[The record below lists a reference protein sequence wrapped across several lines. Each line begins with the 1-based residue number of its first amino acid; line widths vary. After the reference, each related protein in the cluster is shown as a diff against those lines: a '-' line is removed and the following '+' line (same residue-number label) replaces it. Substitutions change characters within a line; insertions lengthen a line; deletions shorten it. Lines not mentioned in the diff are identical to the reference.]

1 MRLEYPNT
9 MIERERERERERE
22 WTGGKRR
29 CRDGL
34 PLPHHHRES
43 VIASGLFR
51 VSIVAFFGALALAGH
66 ISLSY
71 RCVNGLALT
80 GIFAVPPYGYSFD
93 MRHWLLLPV
102 PQCTMH
108 TTGTVPAFIHLSDP
122 RECPPIIQK
131 ERCLHILCTQ
141 KGQDHYHIH

>member
-9 MIERERERERERE
+9 MIVREREV
-22 WTGGKRR
+22 TVMKASFGN
-29 CRDGL
+29 GL
-34 PLPHHHRES
+34 ASFPIPHHHS
-43 VIASGLFR
+43 TVGHPPAGLFR

-131 ERCLHILCTQ
+131 LRCLHILCTQ